1 MKKLTTIL
9 FQYKIFPV
17 LMFLVSTGLGI
28 LVITQNILIADFL
41 AKIIRHQF
49 QGLWIVL
56 FILLGVL
63 FLRATVQ
70 FLNQWLGDTLAFKVK
85 HMLRQRVIY
94 KNNGHPIGEQMTI
107 LTENIDG
114 LAPFYKSYLPQV
126 FKSMMVP
133 LIIIIAMF
141 FIHFNT
147 ALIMLITAP
156 FIPLF
161 YIIFGL
167 KTRDESKDQMTY
179 LNQFSQRF
187 LNIAKGLVTLKLF
200 NRTEQTEK
208 HIYDDSTQFR
218 TLTMRILRSAFLS
231 GLMLEFISMLGIGLV
246 ALEAT
251 LSLVVFHNIDFK
263 TAAIAIILAPEFYN
277 AIKDLGQAFHTGKQS
292 EGASDVVFEF
302 LEQPNNNNEF
312 LLKYEENQKPFI
324 QLTDISFRYDNS
336 DRLVLNDLNLEIYNG
351 DQIALVGPSGAG
363 KSTLTHLIAGVYQPT
378 IGTISTNQR
387 DLNIGILSQQPYI
400 FSASIKENITM
411 FKDIENNTIE
421 EVLDEV
427 GLLDKVQSFTKGINT
442 IIGEGGEMLSGGQM
456 RRIELCRLLVMKPD
470 LVIFDEPA
478 TGLDIQ
484 TEHMIQNVLFQHFK
498 DTTMIVI
505 AHRDNTIRHLQ
516 RRLYIENGRL
526 IADDRNISVNITENG
541 RLIADD
547 RNISVNITENGDD
560 L

>member
-63 FLRATVQ
+63 LLRATVQ

-263 TAAIAIILAPEFYN
+263 TAAIAIVLAPEFYN

-312 LLKYEENQKPFI
+312 LLKHEENQKPFI
-324 QLTDISFRYDNS
+324 QLTDISFRYDDS
-336 DRLVLNDLNLEIYNG
+336 DRLVLNDLNLEIFKG

-363 KSTLTHLIAGVYQPT
+363 KSTLTHLIAGVYHPT
-378 IGTISTNQR
+378 IGTISINQR

-411 FKDIENNTIE
+411 FKDIENNIVE

-541 RLIADD
+541 
-547 RNISVNITENGDD
+547 DD

>member
-56 FILLGVL
+56 FIILGVL
-63 FLRATVQ
+63 LLRATVQ

-218 TLTMRILRSAFLS
+218 TLTMCILRSAFLS

-541 RLIADD
+541 
-547 RNISVNITENGDD
+547 DD

>member
-63 FLRATVQ
+63 LLRATVQ

-292 EGASDVVFEF
+292 EGASDVAFEF
-302 LEQPNNNNEF
+302 LEQPNYNNEF

-324 QLTDISFRYDNS
+324 QLTDISFRYDDS
-336 DRLVLNDLNLEIYNG
+336 DRLVLNDLNLEIFKG

-541 RLIADD
+541 
-547 RNISVNITENGDD
+547 DD

>member
-28 LVITQNILIADFL
+28 LVIAQNILIADFL

-63 FLRATVQ
+63 LLRATVQ

-251 LSLVVFHNIDFK
+251 LNLVVFHNIDFK

-324 QLTDISFRYDNS
+324 QLTDISFRYDDS
-336 DRLVLNDLNLEIYNG
+336 DRLVLNDLNLEIFKG

-378 IGTISTNQR
+378 IGTISINQR

-411 FKDIENNTIE
+411 FKDIENNTVE

-427 GLLDKVQSFTKGINT
+427 GLLDEVQSFTQGINT

-541 RLIADD
+541 
-547 RNISVNITENGDD
+547 DD

>member
-1 MKKLTTIL
+1 MKKLTIIL
-9 FQYKIFPV
+9 FQYKIFPI

-63 FLRATVQ
+63 LLRATVQ

-541 RLIADD
+541 
-547 RNISVNITENGDD
+547 DD

>member
-63 FLRATVQ
+63 LLRATVQ

-133 LIIIIAMF
+133 LIIMIAMF

-147 ALIMLITAP
+147 TLIMLITAP

-246 ALEAT
+246 ALEVT

-324 QLTDISFRYDNS
+324 QLTDISFRYDDS
-336 DRLVLNDLNLEIYNG
+336 DRLVLNDLNLEIFKG

-363 KSTLTHLIAGVYQPT
+363 KSTLTHLIAGVYHPT

-411 FKDIENNTIE
+411 FKDIENNIVE

-484 TEHMIQNVLFQHFK
+484 TEHMIQNILFQHFK

-541 RLIADD
+541 
-547 RNISVNITENGDD
+547 DD

>member
-17 LMFLVSTGLGI
+17 LMFMVSTGLGI

-63 FLRATVQ
+63 LLRATVQ

-218 TLTMRILRSAFLS
+218 TLTMRILSSAFLS

-324 QLTDISFRYDNS
+324 QLTDISFRYDDS
-336 DRLVLNDLNLEIYNG
+336 DRLVLNDLNLEIFKG

-378 IGTISTNQR
+378 IGTISTNKR

-427 GLLDKVQSFTKGINT
+427 GLLDKVQSFTQGINT

-541 RLIADD
+541 
-547 RNISVNITENGDD
+547 DD

>member
-1 MKKLTTIL
+1 MKKLTTLL

-17 LMFLVSTGLGI
+17 LMFLVSTGIGI

-41 AKIIRHQF
+41 DKIIRHQF

-63 FLRATVQ
+63 LLRATVQ

-302 LEQPNNNNEF
+302 LEQPNYNNEF

-324 QLTDISFRYDNS
+324 QLTDISFRYDDS
-336 DRLVLNDLNLEIYNG
+336 DRLVLNDLNLEIFKG

-541 RLIADD
+541 
-547 RNISVNITENGDD
+547 DD

>member
-63 FLRATVQ
+63 LLRATVQ

-85 HMLRQRVIY
+85 HMLRQRGIY

-302 LEQPNNNNEF
+302 LEQPNYNNEF

-324 QLTDISFRYDNS
+324 QLTDISFRYDDS
-336 DRLVLNDLNLEIYNG
+336 DRLVLNDLNLEIFKG

-411 FKDIENNTIE
+411 FKYIENNTIE

-541 RLIADD
+541 
-547 RNISVNITENGDD
+547 DD

>member
-28 LVITQNILIADFL
+28 LVITQNILIAGFL

-63 FLRATVQ
+63 LLRATVQ

-141 FIHFNT
+141 FIHINT

-324 QLTDISFRYDNS
+324 QLTDISFRYDDS
-336 DRLVLNDLNLEIYNG
+336 DRLVLNDLNLEIFKG

-363 KSTLTHLIAGVYQPT
+363 KSTLTHLIAGVYQST

-411 FKDIENNTIE
+411 FKDIENNTVE

-498 DTTMIVI
+498 STTMIVI

-516 RRLYIENGRL
+516 RRLYIEK
-526 IADDRNISVNITENG
+526 G

>member
-63 FLRATVQ
+63 LLRATVQ

-141 FIHFNT
+141 FIHINT

-251 LSLVVFHNIDFK
+251 LNLVVFHNIDFK

-324 QLTDISFRYDNS
+324 QLTDISFRYDDY
-336 DRLVLNDLNLEIYNG
+336 DRLVLNDLNLEIFKG

-378 IGTISTNQR
+378 IGTISINQR

-411 FKDIENNTIE
+411 FKDIENNTVE

-427 GLLDKVQSFTKGINT
+427 GLLDKVQSFTQGINT

-498 DTTMIVI
+498 GTTMIVI

-541 RLIADD
+541 
-547 RNISVNITENGDD
+547 DD

>member
-17 LMFLVSTGLGI
+17 LMLLVSTGLGI
-28 LVITQNILIADFL
+28 LVITQNILIAGFL

-63 FLRATVQ
+63 LLRATVQ

-141 FIHFNT
+141 FIHINT

-324 QLTDISFRYDNS
+324 QLTDISFRYDDS
-336 DRLVLNDLNLEIYNG
+336 DRLVLNDLNLEIFKG

-411 FKDIENNTIE
+411 FKDIENNTVE

-498 DTTMIVI
+498 STTMIVI

-516 RRLYIENGRL
+516 RRLYIEK
-526 IADDRNISVNITENG
+526 G

>member
-17 LMFLVSTGLGI
+17 LMFMVSTGLGI

-63 FLRATVQ
+63 LLRATVQ

-324 QLTDISFRYDNS
+324 QLTDISFRYDDS
-336 DRLVLNDLNLEIYNG
+336 DRLVLNDLNLEIFKG

-378 IGTISTNQR
+378 IGTISTNKR

-427 GLLDKVQSFTKGINT
+427 GLLDKVQSFTQGINT

-526 IADDRNISVNITENG
+526 IADD
-541 RLIADD
+541 L
-547 RNISVNITENGDD
+547 NISVNITENGDD

>member
-63 FLRATVQ
+63 LLRATVQ

-231 GLMLEFISMLGIGLV
+231 GLMLEFISMLGIGLI

-336 DRLVLNDLNLEIYNG
+336 DRLILNDLNLEIYNG

-363 KSTLTHLIAGVYQPT
+363 KSTLTHLIAGVYRPT

-411 FKDIENNTIE
+411 FKDIENKTVE

-541 RLIADD
+541 
-547 RNISVNITENGDD
+547 DD

>member
-1 MKKLTTIL
+1 KLTTIL

-63 FLRATVQ
+63 LLRATVQ

-107 LTENIDG
+107 LTENING

-141 FIHFNT
+141 FIHINT

-312 LLKYEENQKPFI
+312 LLKYEENQNPFI
-324 QLTDISFRYDNS
+324 QLTDISFRYDDS
-336 DRLVLNDLNLEIYNG
+336 DRLVLNDLNLEIFKG

-378 IGTISTNQR
+378 IGTISTNKR

-411 FKDIENNTIE
+411 FKDIENNTVE

-427 GLLDKVQSFTKGINT
+427 GLLDKVQSFTQGINT

-541 RLIADD
+541 
-547 RNISVNITENGDD
+547 DD

>member
-63 FLRATVQ
+63 LLRATVQ

-302 LEQPNNNNEF
+302 LEQPNYNNEF

-324 QLTDISFRYDNS
+324 QLTDISFRYDDS
-336 DRLVLNDLNLEIYNG
+336 DRLVLNDLNLEIFKG

-363 KSTLTHLIAGVYQPT
+363 KSTLPHLIAGVYQPT

-541 RLIADD
+541 
-547 RNISVNITENGDD
+547 DD

>member
-28 LVITQNILIADFL
+28 LVIAQNILIADFL

-63 FLRATVQ
+63 LLRATVQ

-218 TLTMRILRSAFLS
+218 TLTMRILRSVFLS

-251 LSLVVFHNIDFK
+251 LNLVVFHNIDFK

-324 QLTDISFRYDNS
+324 QLTDISFRYDDS
-336 DRLVLNDLNLEIYNG
+336 DRLVLNDLNLEIFKG

-378 IGTISTNQR
+378 IGTISINQR

-411 FKDIENNTIE
+411 FKDIENNTVE

-427 GLLDKVQSFTKGINT
+427 GLLDKVQSFTQGINT

-541 RLIADD
+541 
-547 RNISVNITENGDD
+547 DD

>member
-28 LVITQNILIADFL
+28 LVIAQNILIADFL

-63 FLRATVQ
+63 LLRATVQ

-218 TLTMRILRSAFLS
+218 TLTTRILRSAFLS

-251 LSLVVFHNIDFK
+251 LNLVVFHNIDFK

-324 QLTDISFRYDNS
+324 QLTDISFRYDDS
-336 DRLVLNDLNLEIYNG
+336 DRLVLNDLNLEIFKG

-378 IGTISTNQR
+378 IGTISINQR

-411 FKDIENNTIE
+411 FKDIENNTVE

-427 GLLDKVQSFTKGINT
+427 GLLDKVQSFTQGINT

-541 RLIADD
+541 
-547 RNISVNITENGDD
+547 DD

>member
-41 AKIIRHQF
+41 SKIIRHQF

-63 FLRATVQ
+63 LLRATVQ

-94 KNNGHPIGEQMTI
+94 KNNSHPIGEQMTI

-251 LSLVVFHNIDFK
+251 LSLIVFHNIDFK

-324 QLTDISFRYDNS
+324 QLTDISFRYDDS
-336 DRLVLNDLNLEIYNG
+336 DRLVLNDLNLEIFKC

-411 FKDIENNTIE
+411 FKDIENKTVE

-541 RLIADD
+541 
-547 RNISVNITENGDD
+547 DD

>member
-28 LVITQNILIADFL
+28 IVITQNILIADFL

-63 FLRATVQ
+63 LLRATVQ

-302 LEQPNNNNEF
+302 LEQPNYNNEF

-324 QLTDISFRYDNS
+324 QLTDISFRYDDS
-336 DRLVLNDLNLEIYNG
+336 DRLVLNDLNLEIFKG

-400 FSASIKENITM
+400 FSASIKENIMM

-541 RLIADD
+541 
-547 RNISVNITENGDD
+547 DD

>member
-1 MKKLTTIL
+1 MKKLTIIL

-63 FLRATVQ
+63 LLRATVQ

-351 DQIALVGPSGAG
+351 DQIALVGLSGAG

-541 RLIADD
+541 
-547 RNISVNITENGDD
+547 DD

>member
-1 MKKLTTIL
+1 KLTTIL

-63 FLRATVQ
+63 LLRATVQ

-302 LEQPNNNNEF
+302 LEQPNYNNEF

-324 QLTDISFRYDNS
+324 QLTDISFRYDDS
-336 DRLVLNDLNLEIYNG
+336 DRLVLNDLNLEIFKG

-541 RLIADD
+541 
-547 RNISVNITENGDD
+547 DD

>member
-63 FLRATVQ
+63 LLRATVQ

-167 KTRDESKDQMTY
+167 KTRDEAKDQMTY

-302 LEQPNNNNEF
+302 LEQPNYNNEF

-324 QLTDISFRYDNS
+324 QLTDISFRYDDS
-336 DRLVLNDLNLEIYNG
+336 DRLALNDLNLEIFKG

-541 RLIADD
+541 
-547 RNISVNITENGDD
+547 DD

>member
-28 LVITQNILIADFL
+28 LVIAQNILIADFL

-63 FLRATVQ
+63 LLRATVQ

-156 FIPLF
+156 LIPLF

-251 LSLVVFHNIDFK
+251 LNLVVFHNIDFK

-292 EGASDVVFEF
+292 EGASDIVFEF

-324 QLTDISFRYDNS
+324 QLTDISFRYDDS
-336 DRLVLNDLNLEIYNG
+336 DRLVLNDLNLEIFKG

-378 IGTISTNQR
+378 IGTISINQR

-411 FKDIENNTIE
+411 FKDIENNTVE

-427 GLLDKVQSFTKGINT
+427 GLLDKVQSFTQGINT

-541 RLIADD
+541 
-547 RNISVNITENGDD
+547 DD

>member
-28 LVITQNILIADFL
+28 IVITQNILIADFL

-63 FLRATVQ
+63 LLRATVQ

-302 LEQPNNNNEF
+302 LEQPNYNNEF

-324 QLTDISFRYDNS
+324 QLTDISFRYDDS
-336 DRLVLNDLNLEIYNG
+336 DRLVLNDLNLEIFKG

-470 LVIFDEPA
+470 LVVFDEPA

-541 RLIADD
+541 
-547 RNISVNITENGDD
+547 DD

>member
-1 MKKLTTIL
+1 MKKLTIIL

-63 FLRATVQ
+63 LLRATVQ

-541 RLIADD
+541 
-547 RNISVNITENGDD
+547 DD

>member
-63 FLRATVQ
+63 LLRATVQ

-302 LEQPNNNNEF
+302 LEQPNYNNEF

-324 QLTDISFRYDNS
+324 QLTDISFRYDDS
-336 DRLVLNDLNLEIYNG
+336 DRLVLNDLNLEIFKG

-526 IADDRNISVNITENG
+526 IADDRK
-541 RLIADD
+541 
-547 RNISVNITENGDD
+547 ISVNITENGDD

>member
-63 FLRATVQ
+63 LLRATVQ

-107 LTENIDG
+107 LTENING

-141 FIHFNT
+141 FIHINT

-312 LLKYEENQKPFI
+312 LLKYEENQNPFI
-324 QLTDISFRYDNS
+324 QLTDISFRYDDS
-336 DRLVLNDLNLEIYNG
+336 DRLVLNDLNLEIFKG

-378 IGTISTNQR
+378 IGTISTNKR

-411 FKDIENNTIE
+411 FKDIENNTVE

-427 GLLDKVQSFTKGINT
+427 GLLDKVQSFTQGINT

-541 RLIADD
+541 
-547 RNISVNITENGDD
+547 DD

>member
-28 LVITQNILIADFL
+28 IVITQNILIADFL

-63 FLRATVQ
+63 LLRATVQ

-302 LEQPNNNNEF
+302 LEQPNYNNEF

-324 QLTDISFRYDNS
+324 QLTDISFRYDDS
-336 DRLVLNDLNLEIYNG
+336 DRLVLNDLNLEIFKG

-378 IGTISTNQR
+378 IGTISTDQR

-541 RLIADD
+541 
-547 RNISVNITENGDD
+547 DD

>member
-63 FLRATVQ
+63 LLRATVQ

-324 QLTDISFRYDNS
+324 QLTDISFRYNNS

-363 KSTLTHLIAGVYQPT
+363 KSTLTHLIAGVYRPT

-411 FKDIENNTIE
+411 FKDIENKTVE

-456 RRIELCRLLVMKPD
+456 RRLELCRLLVMKPD

-541 RLIADD
+541 
-547 RNISVNITENGDD
+547 DD

>member
-63 FLRATVQ
+63 LLRATVQ

-292 EGASDVVFEF
+292 EGASNVVFEF

-324 QLTDISFRYDNS
+324 QLTDISFRYDDS
-336 DRLVLNDLNLEIYNG
+336 DRLVLNDSNLEIFKG

-363 KSTLTHLIAGVYQPT
+363 KSTLTHLIAGVYHPT

-411 FKDIENNTIE
+411 FKDIENNIVE

-541 RLIADD
+541 
-547 RNISVNITENGDD
+547 DD

>member
-63 FLRATVQ
+63 LLRATVQ

-231 GLMLEFISMLGIGLV
+231 GLMLEFISILGIGLV

-541 RLIADD
+541 
-547 RNISVNITENGDD
+547 DD

>member
-63 FLRATVQ
+63 LLRATVQ

-141 FIHFNT
+141 FIHINT

-251 LSLVVFHNIDFK
+251 LNLVVFHNIDFK

-312 LLKYEENQKPFI
+312 LLKYEEKQKPFI
-324 QLTDISFRYDNS
+324 QLTDISFRYDDS
-336 DRLVLNDLNLEIYNG
+336 DRLVLNDLNLEIFKG

-378 IGTISTNQR
+378 IGTISINQR

-411 FKDIENNTIE
+411 FKDIENNTVE

-427 GLLDKVQSFTKGINT
+427 GLLDKVQSFTQGINT

-498 DTTMIVI
+498 GTTMIVI

-541 RLIADD
+541 
-547 RNISVNITENGDD
+547 DD

>member
-63 FLRATVQ
+63 LLRATVQ

-484 TEHMIQNVLFQHFK
+484 TELIIQNVLFQHFK

-541 RLIADD
+541 
-547 RNISVNITENGDD
+547 DD

>member
-1 MKKLTTIL
+1 MKKLTTLL

-41 AKIIRHQF
+41 DKIIRHQF

-63 FLRATVQ
+63 LLRATVQ

-167 KTRDESKDQMTY
+167 KTRDDSKDQMTY

-302 LEQPNNNNEF
+302 LEQPNYNNEF

-324 QLTDISFRYDNS
+324 QLTDISFRYDDS
-336 DRLVLNDLNLEIYNG
+336 DRLVLNDLNLEIFKG

-541 RLIADD
+541 
-547 RNISVNITENGDD
+547 DD

>member
-1 MKKLTTIL
+1 MEKLTTIL

-28 LVITQNILIADFL
+28 LVIAQNILIADFL

-63 FLRATVQ
+63 LLRATVQ

-141 FIHFNT
+141 FIYFNT

-251 LSLVVFHNIDFK
+251 LNLVVFHNIDFK

-324 QLTDISFRYDNS
+324 QLTDISFRYDDS
-336 DRLVLNDLNLEIYNG
+336 DRLVLNDLNLEIFKG

-378 IGTISTNQR
+378 IGTISINQR

-411 FKDIENNTIE
+411 FKDIENNTVE

-427 GLLDKVQSFTKGINT
+427 GLLDKVQSFTQGINT

-470 LVIFDEPA
+470 LIIFDEPA

-541 RLIADD
+541 
-547 RNISVNITENGDD
+547 DD

>member
-28 LVITQNILIADFL
+28 LVITQNILIAYFL

-63 FLRATVQ
+63 LLRATVQ

-324 QLTDISFRYDNS
+324 QLTDISFRYDDS
-336 DRLVLNDLNLEIYNG
+336 DRLVLNDLNLKIFKG

-363 KSTLTHLIAGVYQPT
+363 KSTLTHLIAGVYHPT

-411 FKDIENNTIE
+411 FKDIENNIVE

-541 RLIADD
+541 
-547 RNISVNITENGDD
+547 DD

>member
-28 LVITQNILIADFL
+28 IVITQNILIAEFL

-63 FLRATVQ
+63 LLRATVQ

-302 LEQPNNNNEF
+302 LEQPNYNNEF

-324 QLTDISFRYDNS
+324 QLTDISFRYDDS
-336 DRLVLNDLNLEIYNG
+336 DRLVLNDLNLEIFKG

-541 RLIADD
+541 
-547 RNISVNITENGDD
+547 DD

>member
-63 FLRATVQ
+63 LLRATVQ

-263 TAAIAIILAPEFYN
+263 TATIAIILAPEFYN

-302 LEQPNNNNEF
+302 LEQPNYNNEF

-324 QLTDISFRYDNS
+324 QLTDISFRYDDS
-336 DRLVLNDLNLEIYNG
+336 DRLVLNDLNLEIFKG

-541 RLIADD
+541 
-547 RNISVNITENGDD
+547 DD